1 MMIAKHSVFM
11 RSVFMRSAFALVL
24 LFLAGLAQADSKD
37 FGEYT
42 VSWSVLPSTF
52 LTPEIA
58 KENNLQRSKSIGI
71 VNVAIMQTNADGTL
85 SPVAGQVEGRVTN
98 DIQQVRFL
106 AFRRIQEGNAVY
118 FIAEYQYGTAELLT
132 FNVTARPT
140 GHNQELPIRFSHAL
154 FND

>member
-1 MMIAKHSVFM
+1 MMIAKHSIFI
-11 RSVFMRSAFALVL
+11 RSAFALL
-24 LFLAGLAQADSKD
+24 ILCFAGLAQADSKN

-58 KENNLQRSKSIGI
+58 KENKLQRSKSIGI
-71 VNVAIMQTNADGTL
+71 VNVAIMQTGADGTL

-106 AFRRIQEGNAVY
+106 AFRRIQEGSAVY

-140 GHNQELPIRFSHAL
+140 GHDQELPVRFSQAL

>member
-1 MMIAKHSVFM
+1 MMSAKHSIFM
-11 RSVFMRSAFALVL
+11 HSAFALVL
-24 LFLAGLAQADSKD
+24 MCFAGLAQAQADSKD

-42 VSWSVLPSTF
+42 VSWSLLPTTF

-71 VNVAIMQTNADGTL
+71 VNVAIMQTNADGAL

-98 DIQQVRFL
+98 DIRQVRFL
-106 AFRRIQEGNAVY
+106 AFSRIQKGDAVY

-140 GHNQELPIRFSHAL
+140 GHDQELPVRFSQAL

>member
-11 RSVFMRSAFALVL
+11 RSAFALL
-24 LFLAGLAQADSKD
+24 LVFCATLAQANSKN
-37 FGEYT
+37 FGDYT
-42 VSWSVLPSTF
+42 VTWSVLPSTF
-52 LTPEIA
+52 LTPEVA

-71 VNVAIMQTNADGTL
+71 VNVAIMQTNADGTM

-98 DIQQVRFL
+98 DNQQVRFL
-106 AFRRIQEGNAVY
+106 AFRRIQEGDAVY

-140 GHNQELPIRFSHAL
+140 GHNEELPVRFSHAL

>member
-11 RSVFMRSAFALVL
+11 HSAFALML
-24 LFLAGLAQADSKD
+24 MCCAALAQADSKN

-52 LTPEIA
+52 LTSEIA

-85 SPVAGQVEGRVTN
+85 SPIAGQVEGRVTN

-140 GHNQELPIRFSHAL
+140 GHNQELPVRFSHAL

>member
-1 MMIAKHSVFM
+1 
-11 RSVFMRSAFALVL
+11 
-24 LFLAGLAQADSKD
+24 
-37 FGEYT
+37 
-42 VSWSVLPSTF
+42 
-52 LTPEIA
+52 
-58 KENNLQRSKSIGI
+58 
-71 VNVAIMQTNADGTL
+71 L

-106 AFRRIQEGNAVY
+106 AFRRIQEGSAVY

-140 GHNQELPIRFSHAL
+140 GHDQELPVRFSQAL

>member
-1 MMIAKHSVFM
+1 MMIVKHSVFM
-11 RSVFMRSAFALVL
+11 HSAFALVL
-24 LFLAGLAQADSKD
+24 LCCAGLAQADSKN

-58 KENNLQRSKSIGI
+58 KENNLQRSKGIGI
-71 VNVAIMQTNADGTL
+71 VNVAIMQANADGTL

-106 AFRRIQEGNAVY
+106 AFRRIQEGSAVY
-118 FIAEYQYGTAELLT
+118 FIAGYQYGTAELLT
-132 FNVTARPT
+132 FNITARPT
-140 GHNQELPIRFSHAL
+140 GHDQELPVRFSHAL

>member
-1 MMIAKHSVFM
+1 MMIAKH
-11 RSVFMRSAFALVL
+11 SVFMRSAFALVL
-24 LFLAGLAQADSKD
+24 LCCAGLAQADSKN

-140 GHNQELPIRFSHAL
+140 GHNQELPVRFSHAL

>member
-11 RSVFMRSAFALVL
+11 RSAFALL
-24 LFLAGLAQADSKD
+24 LLCCAGLAQADSKN

-52 LTPEIA
+52 LTPAIA
-58 KENNLQRSKSIGI
+58 KENNLQRSKGIGI
-71 VNVAIMQTNADGTL
+71 VNVAIMQANADGTL

-106 AFRRIQEGNAVY
+106 AFRRIQEGSAVY

-132 FNVTARPT
+132 FNITARPT
-140 GHNQELPIRFSHAL
+140 GHDQELPVRFSHAL

>member
-1 MMIAKHSVFM
+1 MMIAKH
-11 RSVFMRSAFALVL
+11 SVFMRSAFALVL
-24 LFLAGLAQADSKD
+24 LCCAGLAQADSKN

-58 KENNLQRSKSIGI
+58 KENNLQRSKGIGI
-71 VNVAIMQTNADGTL
+71 VNVAIMQTSANGTL

-106 AFRRIQEGNAVY
+106 AFRRIQEGSAVY

-140 GHNQELPIRFSHAL
+140 GHDQELPVRFSQAL

>member
-1 MMIAKHSVFM
+1 MMIAKH
-11 RSVFMRSAFALVL
+11 SVFMRSAFALVL
-24 LFLAGLAQADSKD
+24 LFLAGLAQAESKD

-140 GHNQELPIRFSHAL
+140 GHNQELPVRFSHAL

>member
-1 MMIAKHSVFM
+1 MIIAKHSVFM
-11 RSVFMRSAFALVL
+11 RSAFALL
-24 LFLAGLAQADSKD
+24 LMFCAGLATADSKN

-71 VNVAIMQTNADGTL
+71 VNVAIMQNDADGTL

-140 GHNQELPIRFSHAL
+140 GHDQELPVRFSHAL